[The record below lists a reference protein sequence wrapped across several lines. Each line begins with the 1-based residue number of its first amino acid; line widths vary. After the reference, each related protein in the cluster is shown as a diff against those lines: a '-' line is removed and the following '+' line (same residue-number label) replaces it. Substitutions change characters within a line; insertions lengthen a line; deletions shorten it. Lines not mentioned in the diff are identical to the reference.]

1 MTTAGVTS
9 YLAGGYHWLTPGCDN
24 SNSESTNGAGTNAG
38 FYSPQGLTADS
49 ADIVYV
55 ADTLNH
61 IIRRVTPAG
70 VVSTLAGLALSAGY
84 VDGSPGSARFSRP
97 TDLEV
102 TSNDATLYVTD
113 SGNHCIRVVPTDASD
128 VSYLAGSCGSL
139 GWVDSTGI
147 NARFYVS
154 TRVPTPERTRKLRH
168 G

>member
-1 MTTAGVTS
+1 VTS
-9 YLAGGYHWLTPGCDN
+9 YFAGGYDFFTPGCSS
-24 SNSESTNGAGTNAG
+24 SNSGSTNGAGTSAG
-38 FYSPQGLTADS
+38 FYNPQGLTADS

-55 ADTLNH
+55 ADTFNH

-70 VVSTLAGLALSAGY
+70 EVSTLAGTGSGGY
-84 VDGSPGSARFSRP
+84 TDGAPGTARFYSP

-113 SGNHCIRVVPTDASD
+113 SRNHCIRVVPTDGTA
-128 VSYLAGSCGSL
+128 VSYLAGSCGAL

-154 TRVPTPERTRKLRH
+154 TRVPTPE
-168 G
+168 